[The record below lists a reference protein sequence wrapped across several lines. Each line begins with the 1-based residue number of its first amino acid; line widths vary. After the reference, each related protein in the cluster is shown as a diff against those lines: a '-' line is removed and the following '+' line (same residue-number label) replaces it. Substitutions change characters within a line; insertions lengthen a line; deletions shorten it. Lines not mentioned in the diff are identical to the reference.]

1 MLLIINY
8 ISNACVS
15 LHESCEYGDFVKL
28 FLHLNEEGVNEKTRW
43 NSILCGKIADIE
55 QTHYSSGSN
64 LIFEFRSDWR
74 NGNNTGFRGTYRFL
88 NKRKCFIHFITYNN
102 SLTLLKVYFLGSKL
116 K

>member
-1 MLLIINY
+1 MDLFLLIK
-8 ISNACVS
+8 
-15 LHESCEYGDFVKL
+15 SCEYGDFVKL

-88 NKRKCFIHFITYNN
+88 NKRKCFIHFI
-102 SLTLLKVYFLGSKL
+102 S
-116 K
+116 

>member
-1 MLLIINY
+1 MSSELMEICCLLSIMLVMDLFLLIK
-8 ISNACVS
+8 
-15 LHESCEYGDFVKL
+15 SCEYGDFVKL

-88 NKRKCFIHFITYNN
+88 NKRKCFIHFI
-102 SLTLLKVYFLGSKL
+102 S
-116 K
+116 